1 MMLSCNMHWK
11 EKKRTTNFTA
21 CNGYQWECVNG
32 YVVSEDDEQDVQDV
46 ETRCLFECTTCYAR
60 ERERE
65 NIFGNNNEIEVCAV
79 TFKSNVPIKN

>member
-1 MMLSCNMHWK
+1 MLSCNMHWK

-21 CNGYQWECVNG
+21 CNGY
-32 YVVSEDDEQDVQDV
+32 VVSEDDEQDVQDE

-65 NIFGNNNEIEVCAV
+65 YIW
-79 TFKSNVPIKN
+79 

>member
-1 MMLSCNMHWK
+1 MMLGCNMHWK

-21 CNGYQWECVNG
+21 CNEYQWECVNG
-32 YVVSEDDEQDVQDV
+32 YVVSEQDEQDE

-65 NIFGNNNEIEVCAV
+65 YIW
-79 TFKSNVPIKN
+79 

>member
-1 MMLSCNMHWK
+1 MNKMNKM
-11 EKKRTTNFTA
+11 KKRVA
-21 CNGYQWECVNG
+21 CLNVP
-32 YVVSEDDEQDVQDV
+32 
-46 ETRCLFECTTCYAR
+46 LAMR